1 MQFQEVTLKVAY
13 ENYGGSSEALDAV
26 LHALAQ
32 DSGVELTVLDYEARD
47 LRLVPTEDSATRPGG
62 FSRMVVAATRNS
74 GPEHEEVK

>member
-47 LRLVPTEDSATRPGG
+47 LRLVPTE
-62 FSRMVVAATRNS
+62 
-74 GPEHEEVK
+74 EE